1 MTVSLTKEQKADL
14 YERLI
19 QLKEDVK
26 GSKKKEES
34 MLVESNEISNGVGNH
49 IADHGSIYLDRMTEQ
64 TLDQV
69 DDQLEGEIDAAL
81 KRMEDGTYGICE
93 KTGKDIPYER
103 LKAVPY
109 TRYSIVAKKNEETNQ
124 DPNEFDRSFS
134 EQMRDLTNRET
145 MDQLH
150 SDTYE
155 RLEEEQDVDVDEEK

>member
-1 MTVSLTKEQKADL
+1 LTVSLTKEQKADL

-69 DDQLEGEIDAAL
+69 DDQLEGEIDAAF

-109 TRYSIVAKKNEETNQ
+109 TRYSIDAKKNEETNQ

>member
-69 DDQLEGEIDAAL
+69 DDQLEGEIGAAL

-109 TRYSIVAKKNEETNQ
+109 TRYSIDAKKNEETNQ

>member
-1 MTVSLTKEQKADL
+1 MSLTKEQKADL

-69 DDQLEGEIDAAL
+69 DDQIEGEIDAAL
-81 KRMEDGTYGICE
+81 NRMEDGTYGICE

-109 TRYSIVAKKNEETNQ
+109 TRYSIDAKKNEETNQ

>member
-1 MTVSLTKEQKADL
+1 MGLTKEQQADL

-34 MLVESNEISNGVGNH
+34 MLVESSEISNGVGNH

-69 DDQLEGEIDAAL
+69 DDQLEDEIDAAL
-81 KRMEDGTYGICE
+81 KRMEDGTYGVCE
-93 KTGKDIPYER
+93 KTGKEIPYER

-109 TRYSIVAKKNEETNQ
+109 TRFSIDAKKNEDTTQ

-134 EQMRDLTNRET
+134 DQMRDLTNRET
-145 MDQLH
+145 MDQMH

-155 RLEEEQDVDVDEEK
+155 RLEEEQDIDVDEEK

>member
-1 MTVSLTKEQKADL
+1 MGLTKEQQADL

-34 MLVESNEISNGVGNH
+34 MLVESSEISNGVGNH

-81 KRMEDGTYGICE
+81 KRMEDGTYGKCE
-93 KTGKDIPYER
+93 KTGKEIPYER

-109 TRYSIVAKKNEETNQ
+109 TRYSIDAKKNEETTQ
-124 DPNEFDRSFS
+124 GPNEFDRSFS
-134 EQMRDLTNRET
+134 DQMRDLTNRET
-145 MDQLH
+145 MDQMH

-155 RLEEEQDVDVDEEK
+155 RLEEEQDADVDEEK

>member
-1 MTVSLTKEQKADL
+1 MSLTKEQKADL

-64 TLDQV
+64 TLDQA
-69 DDQLEGEIDAAL
+69 DDQIEGEIDAAL

-109 TRYSIVAKKNEETNQ
+109 TRYSIDAKINEETNQ

>member
-1 MTVSLTKEQKADL
+1 MSLTKEQKADL

-103 LKAVPY
+103 LKAIPY
-109 TRYSIVAKKNEETNQ
+109 TRYSIDAKKNEETNQ

>member
-1 MTVSLTKEQKADL
+1 VSLTKEQKADL

-26 GSKKKEES
+26 GSKMKEES

-109 TRYSIVAKKNEETNQ
+109 TRYSIDAKKNEETNQ

-134 EQMRDLTNRET
+134 EQMRELTNRET

>member
-1 MTVSLTKEQKADL
+1 MSLTKEQKADL

-69 DDQLEGEIDAAL
+69 DDQIEGEIDAAL

-93 KTGKDIPYER
+93 KTGKDIPYDR
-103 LKAVPY
+103 LKALPY
-109 TRYSIVAKKNEETNQ
+109 TRYSIDAKKNEETNQ

>member
-1 MTVSLTKEQKADL
+1 MSLTKEQKSDL

-109 TRYSIVAKKNEETNQ
+109 TRYSIDAKKNEEINQ

>member
-1 MTVSLTKEQKADL
+1 MSLTKEQKADL

-34 MLVESNEISNGVGNH
+34 MLVESNEISNGIGNH

-109 TRYSIVAKKNEETNQ
+109 TRYSIDAKKNEETNQ

-145 MDQLH
+145 MDQMH

-155 RLEEEQDVDVDEEK
+155 RLEEEQDVDVDEGK

>member
-109 TRYSIVAKKNEETNQ
+109 TRYSIDAKKNEETNQ

-155 RLEEEQDVDVDEEK
+155 RLEEEQDVDVDEGK

>member
-69 DDQLEGEIDAAL
+69 DDQIEGEIDAAL

-109 TRYSIVAKKNEETNQ
+109 TRYSIDAKINEETNQ

-155 RLEEEQDVDVDEEK
+155 RLEEEQDIDVDEEK

>member
-1 MTVSLTKEQKADL
+1 MSLTKEQKADL

-109 TRYSIVAKKNEETNQ
+109 TRYSIDAKKNEET
-124 DPNEFDRSFS
+124 
-134 EQMRDLTNRET
+134 T
-145 MDQLH
+145 
-150 SDTYE
+150 
-155 RLEEEQDVDVDEEK
+155 

>member
-1 MTVSLTKEQKADL
+1 LTKEQQADL

-34 MLVESNEISNGVGNH
+34 MLVESSEISNGVGNH

-93 KTGKDIPYER
+93 KTGKEIPYER

-109 TRYSIVAKKNEETNQ
+109 TRYSIDAKKSEETTQ

-134 EQMRDLTNRET
+134 DQMRDLTNRET
-145 MDQLH
+145 MDQMH

-155 RLEEEQDVDVDEEK
+155 RLEEEQDADVDEEK

>member
-1 MTVSLTKEQKADL
+1 MSLTKEQKTDL

-69 DDQLEGEIDAAL
+69 DDQLEGEIDAAF

-109 TRYSIVAKKNEETNQ
+109 TRYSIDAKKNEETNQ

>member
-1 MTVSLTKEQKADL
+1 MTVSLTKEQKTDL

-69 DDQLEGEIDAAL
+69 DDQLEGEIDAAF

-109 TRYSIVAKKNEETNQ
+109 TRYSIDAKKNEETNQ

>member
-1 MTVSLTKEQKADL
+1 MSLSKEQKAEL
-14 YERLI
+14 YDKLM
-19 QLKEDVK
+19 QLKREVK

-34 MLVESNEISNGVGNH
+34 MQVESNEISNGIGNH

-69 DDQLEGEIDAAL
+69 DDQLEDEIDAAL
-81 KRMEDGTYGICE
+81 TRMENGTYGICE

-109 TRYSIVAKKNEETNQ
+109 TRYSIDEKKKEETHQ
-124 DPNEFDRSFS
+124 DPNAFDRSFT
-134 EQMRDLTNRET
+134 EQMRYLTDRET
-145 MDQLH
+145 MDQVH

-155 RLEEEQDVDVDEEK
+155 RLEEEQDVEGDERN

>member
-1 MTVSLTKEQKADL
+1 MGLTKEQQADL

-34 MLVESNEISNGVGNH
+34 MLVESSEISNGVGNH

-93 KTGKDIPYER
+93 KTGKEIPYER
-103 LKAVPY
+103 LKVVPY
-109 TRYSIVAKKNEETNQ
+109 TRFSIDAKKNEETTP

-134 EQMRDLTNRET
+134 DQMRDLTNRET
-145 MDQLH
+145 MDQMH

>member
-69 DDQLEGEIDAAL
+69 DDQIEGEIDAAL

-109 TRYSIVAKKNEETNQ
+109 TRYSIDAKKNEEINQ

>member
-1 MTVSLTKEQKADL
+1 VSLTKEQKADL

-69 DDQLEGEIDAAL
+69 DDQIEGEIDAAL

-109 TRYSIVAKKNEETNQ
+109 TRYSIDAKKNEEINQ

>member
-1 MTVSLTKEQKADL
+1 MGLTKEQQADL

-34 MLVESNEISNGVGNH
+34 MLVESSEISNGVGNH

-81 KRMEDGTYGICE
+81 KRMEDRTYGICE
-93 KTGKDIPYER
+93 KTGKEIPYER

-109 TRYSIVAKKNEETNQ
+109 TRYSIDAKKNEETTQ

-145 MDQLH
+145 MDQMH

-155 RLEEEQDVDVDEEK
+155 RLEEEQDADVDEEK

>member
-64 TLDQV
+64 TLDKV

-109 TRYSIVAKKNEETNQ
+109 TRYSIDAKKNEETNQ

>member
-1 MTVSLTKEQKADL
+1 MSLTKEQKADL

-109 TRYSIVAKKNEETNQ
+109 TRYSIDAKKNEETNQ

>member
-1 MTVSLTKEQKADL
+1 MGLTKEQQADL

-26 GSKKKEES
+26 GSKKKKES
-34 MLVESNEISNGVGNH
+34 MLVESSEISNGVGNH

-93 KTGKDIPYER
+93 KTGKEIPYER

-109 TRYSIVAKKNEETNQ
+109 TRFSIDAKKNEETTP

-134 EQMRDLTNRET
+134 NQMRDLTNRET
-145 MDQLH
+145 MDQMH

-155 RLEEEQDVDVDEEK
+155 RLEEEQDADVDEEK

>member
-109 TRYSIVAKKNEETNQ
+109 TRYSIDAKKNEETNQ

-134 EQMRDLTNRET
+134 EQMRELTNRET

>member
-1 MTVSLTKEQKADL
+1 MSLTKEQKADL

-109 TRYSIVAKKNEETNQ
+109 TRYSIDAKINEETNQ